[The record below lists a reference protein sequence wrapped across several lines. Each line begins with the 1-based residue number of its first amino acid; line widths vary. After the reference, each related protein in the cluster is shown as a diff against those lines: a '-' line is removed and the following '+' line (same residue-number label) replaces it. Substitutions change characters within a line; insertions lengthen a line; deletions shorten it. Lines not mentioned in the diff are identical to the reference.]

1 LVEPLSLRRIEA
13 VWCIKGVRMV
23 NLLILVFVGVLVV
36 IFLLAATA
44 CDREL
49 LRNEKDESPHYKH
62 VDGSTDVKKAA

>member
-1 LVEPLSLRRIEA
+1 MVEPLSLRRIEA
-13 VWCIKGVRMV
+13 VWCIKGVRM